1 MIKLFFYSS
10 FFKYLLIIFP
20 ISLLIIFF
28 YLLYLDHNKK
38 VDFKESVSNED
49 LYKVYDSNNPLNIIL
64 CSIIL
69 VFCALVLLILL
80 FLNFLS

>member
-38 VDFKESVSNED
+38 VDFKGSVSNED
-49 LYKVYDSNNPLNIIL
+49 LYKASDSNNPLNIIL

>member
-28 YLLYLDHNKK
+28 YLLYLDHTKK
-38 VDFKESVSNED
+38 VDFKGSVSNED
-49 LYKVYDSNNPLNIIL
+49 LYKASDSNNPLNIIL

>member
-20 ISLLIIFF
+20 ICLLIIFF

-38 VDFKESVSNED
+38 VDFKGSVSNED
-49 LYKVYDSNNPLNIIL
+49 LYKASDSNNPLNIIL

-69 VFCALVLLILL
+69 VFCALALLILL

>member
-28 YLLYLDHNKK
+28 YLLYLDYNKK

-49 LYKVYDSNNPLNIIL
+49 LYKASDSNNPLNIIL